1 MIKNI
6 TLALIL
12 SLLIISCG
20 KKGEPQY
27 KNTQII
33 LNTPNIPTI
42 NI

>member
-20 KKGEPQY
+20 KKGDPEYQVL
-27 KNTQII
+27 KKKT
-33 LNTPNIPTI
+33 
-42 NI
+42 